1 MVRVLR
7 RWWRR
12 TGWWGVTWLVVGLAL
27 PAGSA
32 AALVRV
38 RGSVTNADIGLL
50 ILASVLLV
58 SVSGRRVAVVVAAGS
73 AALSYDYFHTVPYHS
88 FTIANGNDRIATLT
102 LGLLALGVGLVA
114 SHAARAY
121 EELVLIVGVA
131 VLSQAV
137 PGPARL
143 VVDHSGLDVCLAVLV
158 LVTALSIPPAAFR
171 SLGALGGRLVAA
183 LAAGSVILPALS
195 WLVSRLVSVASLR
208 RGVLVVGLAPAE
220 VASVAAASL
229 AGANAPVA
237 AFLLVTSTLVTVG
250 GAGIALRWLGGAADI
265 NVLGLLGH
273 LALIVGAPMTVGL
286 VLRAQF
292 SVLARFE
299 LVLARLSVA
308 LVTVLVWLVASQV
321 RLSSA
326 YLGVAVALV
335 LFLAASAIVGVAL
348 GWKAPR
354 PVATAVLLSTSIRD
368 FADRGRCGRRGLRC
382 QRERAA
388 RPLRGPRHPVGH
400 ADRRSQQAG
409 GASAD
414 PVLGG
419 AAVRRR
425 SAGTDPCAL
434 GVGLV
439 TGRLSRSMRTNET
452 LEPTVDGTHD
462 A

>member
-1 MVRVLR
+1 MVSVLR
-7 RWWRR
+7 
-12 TGWWGVTWLVVGLAL
+12 GWWTRNGWGAAWLATGLAL

-32 AALVRV
+32 AALVQV
-38 RGSVTNADIGLL
+38 RGSVNNADIGLL

-58 SVSGRRVAVVVAAGS
+58 AVSGRRVAVVVAAGS

-88 FTIANGNDRIATLT
+88 FTIANGNDQIATLA

-121 EELVLIVGVA
+121 EELVLILGVA

-158 LVTALSIPPAAFR
+158 LVTALSIPPTAFR
-171 SLGALGGRLVAA
+171 SLGALGGRLAAA

-220 VASVAAASL
+220 VASVAVASL

-250 GAGIALRWLGGAADI
+250 GAGIALRWLGGAADV

-273 LALIVGAPMTVGL
+273 LALIVGAPMAVGL
-286 VLRAQF
+286 VLRARL
-292 SVLARFE
+292 SVLARLE
-299 LVLARLSVA
+299 HVLTRLSVA

-326 YLGVAVALV
+326 YLGVAAALV
-335 LFLAASAIVGVAL
+335 LFLAASAIIGVVL

-354 PVATAVLLSTSIRD
+354 PVATAVLLSTSMRD
-368 FADRGRCGRRGLRC
+368 FAIAAGVAVAAFGASAR
-382 QRERAA
+382 RAA
-388 RPLRGPRHPVGH
+388 WPVWGPRHPVGH
-400 ADRRSQQAG
+400 AHRRAQQAR
-409 GASAD
+409 GAPGD
-414 PVLGG
+414 PVLGAAATRSG
-419 AAVRRR
+419 ATAVRRR
-425 SAGTDPCAL
+425 LAGTHPSAL
-434 GVGLV
+434 AVGVV
-439 TGRLSRSMRTNET
+439 PWRLSRSRRERSA
-452 LEPTVDGTHD
+452 GTHE
-462 A
+462 